1 MTTFG
6 LSPAGF
12 SPAHFA
18 IAGTPRDAVADKP
31 ALIGDGSAMQRL
43 RMQIERI
50 GPYFRTVLIR
60 GEIGTGKEL
69 AGRALHARGDRSE
82 GPFVVCHAARLEDGQ
97 EGREN
102 NLIESMA
109 EAAQDGTLFL
119 DGVEEMAPEAQRRL
133 LRMLDQKTGLRI
145 IASTTQDL
153 RVLAAAGIFRQD
165 VYHRLAMIE
174 ITLEPVRRRVEDIP
188 ALAMY
193 FLERFRSRYEK
204 PVAGIAQE
212 AMERLLLHQW
222 PGNVRELENVLHNG
236 VLQCEDAVLGT
247 ADLSSLMGMSTASLP
262 AEVLRP
268 SEPQM
273 RLQDVIDRHVVR
285 VLQECSGNKVRAAE
299 MLGISRST
307 LYRMLE
313 GCSAEAAG
321 RQI

>member
-1 MTTFG
+1 
-6 LSPAGF
+6 
-12 SPAHFA
+12 
-18 IAGTPRDAVADKP
+18 
-31 ALIGDGSAMQRL
+31 
-43 RMQIERI
+43 
-50 GPYFRTVLIR
+50 
-60 GEIGTGKEL
+60 
-69 AGRALHARGDRSE
+69 
-82 GPFVVCHAARLEDGQ
+82 
-97 EGREN
+97 
-102 NLIESMA
+102 
-109 EAAQDGTLFL
+109 
-119 DGVEEMAPEAQRRL
+119 
-133 LRMLDQKTGLRI
+133 MLDQKTGLRI